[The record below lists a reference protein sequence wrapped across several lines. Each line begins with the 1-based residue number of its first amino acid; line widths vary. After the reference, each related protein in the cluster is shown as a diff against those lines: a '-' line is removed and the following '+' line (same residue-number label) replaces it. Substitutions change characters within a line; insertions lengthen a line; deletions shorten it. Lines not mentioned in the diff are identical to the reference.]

1 VANKEEI
8 VEQIGGES
16 EGRRTSIREVV
27 AASVVGTVIEW
38 YDFFIYG
45 AAAAVVF
52 NELFFPS
59 FGPLAGTMA
68 AFGTYAV
75 GFFARPVG
83 GIIFG
88 NLGDK
93 IGRKAILVTTLML
106 MGLATTLMGLLPTA
120 GTIGVWAPIL
130 LLALR
135 ILQGLG
141 AGAEFGGAV
150 VMAAEYSPEGRR
162 GLYASLPCTGV
173 AIGLLLSSGIF
184 ALFSSLP
191 EEQFLAWGWRVP
203 FLLSIFIVAVGLYI
217 RLRVLETPVFSQ
229 VKETDTEVE
238 RPVVEV
244 VRAQR
249 RNLLVA
255 IGARFSENGNSYL
268 FNTFVLTYVASQLG
282 LSENTA
288 LTGVLIASALGLLSI
303 PFFGAL
309 SDRVG
314 RRPVY
319 LGGAVFV
326 ALFAFP
332 FFWLLNTESTPL
344 IWLAIVLSTT
354 VGIYA
359 MFSPQAAYFS
369 ELFDTRV
376 RYSGLALSRELSAPL
391 AGGVAPFIA
400 TALLA
405 WSGSYWPVAVY
416 MIVLSLITIVAVYLG
431 PETYR
436 KKMSEEAVMEKER
449 VGPQSSSPA

>member
-1 VANKEEI
+1 

-16 EGRRTSIREVV
+16 EGRRTSLREVV
-27 AASVVGTVIEW
+27 AASLVGTVIEW
-38 YDFFIYG
+38 YDFFIYA

-59 FGPLAGTMA
+59 FGSLAGTMA

-83 GIIFG
+83 GVIFG

-93 IGRKAILVTTLML
+93 IGRKAILVITLML
-106 MGLATTLMGLLPTA
+106 MGAATTLMGLLPTA
-120 GTIGVWAPIL
+120 GAIGVWAPIL

-150 VMAAEYSPEGRR
+150 IMAAEYSPEGRR
-162 GLYASLPCTGV
+162 GFYASLPCTGV

-203 FLLSIFIVAVGLYI
+203 FLLSILILAVGLYI

-244 VRAQR
+244 VRAQP

-268 FNTFVLTYVASQLG
+268 FNTFVLTYVASQLK

-288 LTGVLIASALGLLSI
+288 LMGVLIASALGLITI

-314 RRPVY
+314 RKPVY
-319 LGGAVFV
+319 FAGAAFI

-332 FFWLLNTESTPL
+332 FFWLLDTKSTPL
-344 IWLAIVLSTT
+344 IWLAIILSTS

-376 RYSGLALSRELSAPL
+376 RYSGIALAREISAPL
-391 AGGVAPFIA
+391 AGGIAPFIA

-405 WSGSYWPVAVY
+405 WSGSYWPIAVY
-416 MIVLSLITIVAVYLG
+416 MILLSLITMFAVYVG

-436 KKMSEEAVMEKER
+436 KEMSRERVMEEET
-449 VGPQSSSPA
+449 VGPQSASPA